1 MNTNSY
7 ILNVESDP
15 EDPENL
21 MLTFPDDLLQRMNWK
36 IGDTLIWDI
45 QDDGTITLKKK
56 DDDIQQS

>member
-21 MLTFPDDLLQRMNWK
+21 MLTFPDDLLEKMDWK
-36 IGDTLIWDI
+36 IGDTLVWDV

-56 DDDIQQS
+56 TDDIQQS

>member
-15 EDPENL
+15 DDPENL
-21 MLTFPDDLLQRMNWK
+21 MLTFPDDLLQRMDWK

>member
-1 MNTNSY
+1 MNTTSY

-21 MLTFPDDLLQRMNWK
+21 MLTFPDDLLQKMNWK